1 MIITSRN
8 CSVPR
13 CWTSNYQLWNFQ
25 TNFSFVGDPLDV
37 DVCLAA
43 LLGDNQM
50 IHCPSTLRGY
60 STKTLL
66 KHFFTYSSFT
76 SLSCYSSIIQ
86 I

>member
-50 IHCPSTLRGY
+50 IHCLSTLRGY
-60 STKTLL
+60 STTTLL
-66 KHFFTYSSFT
+66 KHFFLLLHTLFLQASAAT
-76 SLSCYSSIIQ
+76 LL
-86 I
+86 